1 MSIEGALRF
10 ARFAVPPNERGYCGP
25 AREDELA
32 AYRAEELAVD
42 AGLRELASGFEGAW
56 PYLEL
61 LAGAAGTDDPLDDR
75 VVEAYW
81 VGNELGQQVARA
93 DWGNHLTDRFGPR
106 AGRDIGRVTATVGT
120 GAVPH
125 HAFHVFCVYPWVGL
139 LREGRGGA
147 EPLRVLDQ
155 CHVSWGTVVDRVG
168 DELLV
173 DGPCLTWARNTL
185 ALEGRVRR
193 SVWLDPRLTRL
204 GAAVVPGSI
213 VAVHWGEV
221 VDVLT
226 TSQHAWLDHITRS
239 QLELANRVGVPVL

>member
-1 MSIEGALRF
+1 MSLDGAVRF

-32 AYRAEELAVD
+32 AYRAEELTAD
-42 AGLRELASGFEGAW
+42 AGLSELASGFEGAW

-61 LAGAAGTDDPLDDR
+61 LAGAAGTEDPLDDR

-81 VGNELGQQVARA
+81 IGNELCARVATT

-106 AGRDIGRVTATVGT
+106 AGHDIGRLTTAVGV

-125 HAFHVFCVYPWVGL
+125 HAFHVFSVYPWVGL

-147 EPLRVLDQ
+147 EPLRTLDQ
-155 CHVSWGTVVDRVG
+155 CHVSWGTVIDRVA
-168 DELLV
+168 DELLI
-173 DGPCLTWARNTL
+173 DGPRLTWDRGTL
-185 ALEGRVRR
+185 ELGRHEHR
-193 SVWLDPRLTRL
+193 SVWLDPRLVRL
-204 GAAVVPGSI
+204 GAAITTGSV

-226 TSQHAWLDHITRS
+226 ARQHAWLDRTTRG
-239 QLELANRVGVPVL
+239 QIALANRVGVPVL